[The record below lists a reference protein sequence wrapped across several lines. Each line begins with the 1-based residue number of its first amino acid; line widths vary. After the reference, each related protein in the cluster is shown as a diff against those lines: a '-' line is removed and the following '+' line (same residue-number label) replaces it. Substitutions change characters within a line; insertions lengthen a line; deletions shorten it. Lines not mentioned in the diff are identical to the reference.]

1 MTLVRICLEHF
12 PEKACPSRK
21 RGWSPV
27 FRQKMRPLKSSLVLR
42 ACALAGMLIASVAGQ
57 SRADPVA
64 DFYRGR
70 TIELDV
76 GTGVGGGYD
85 ANARLV
91 ARHLGRF
98 LPGNPTILVN
108 NMPGG
113 GGIRAANALYNK
125 AARDGAVIGTFS
137 NAMIT
142 EPLLGG
148 SGALFAPASF
158 TWIGSASRE
167 NGLCVAARDSRVA
180 SWSDLLDRELI
191 VGTAAPG
198 TTTYMYPVMLRNLF
212 GARFKPVT
220 GYPDGGQIALALE
233 RGEVQSICQT
243 YSSIKIGHPDWLR
256 DRRVRPLIALGLTRI
271 GELPELATAFELA
284 KDAEQSQILKVIL
297 APTLAGRPFVA
308 PPGIPQE
315 RAQALRQ
322 AFAAMTRDPVFLED
336 ARALRM
342 DIEPAQ
348 SSEIEALVQEIYA
361 LPESLIAKTRRAVT
375 ENASGK

>member
-1 MTLVRICLEHF
+1 MEHF
-12 PEKACPSRK
+12 SEK
-21 RGWSPV
+21 WSPV
-27 FRQKMRPLKSSLVLR
+27 FRQKMRPLKKTRVLFVSIESKSALVLR
-42 ACALAGMLIASVAGQ
+42 AALAAMGIVVLGGQ
-57 SRADPVA
+57 SRADSVA

-98 LPGNPTILVN
+98 LPGNPVIVVN

-125 AARDGAVIGTFS
+125 AARDGSVIGTFS

-148 SGALFAPASF
+148 SGALFSPASF

-167 NGLCVAARDSRVA
+167 NGLCVATRETGVA
-180 SWSDLLDRELI
+180 VWSDLLEHELI

-256 DRRVRPLIALGLTRI
+256 EGRVRPLIALGLSRI
-271 GELPELATAFELA
+271 GELPALATAFELA
-284 KDAEQSQILKVIL
+284 HDPEQSQILKVIL

-322 AFAAMTRDPVFLED
+322 AFAGMTRDPPFLED

-342 DIEPAQ
+342 DVEPAE
-348 SSEIEALVQEIYA
+348 SREIEALVQEIYA
-361 LPESLIAKTRRAVT
+361 LPQSLIARTRRIVT
-375 ENASGK
+375 ENPAGK

>member
-1 MTLVRICLEHF
+1 MRQICIL
-12 PEKACPSRK
+12 
-21 RGWSPV
+21 
-27 FRQKMRPLKSSLVLR
+27 LR
-42 ACALAGMLIASVAGQ
+42 ACALSAMLIAPLGGEN
-57 SRADPVA
+57 RAEPLA

-70 TIELDV
+70 TIELAV

-98 LPGNPTILVN
+98 LPGNPTLVIN

-113 GGIRAANALYNK
+113 GGIRAANGLYNK
-125 AARDGAVIGTFS
+125 AARDGSVIGTFS

-148 SGALFAPASF
+148 GALFAPASF

-167 NGLCVAARDSRVA
+167 DGLCVARRDSGIG
-180 SWSDLLDRELI
+180 SWTDLLERELI

-198 TTTYMYPVMLRNLF
+198 TTTYMYPLMLRNLF

-256 DRRVRPLIALGLTRI
+256 QERVLPLLALGLARI
-271 GELPELATAFELA
+271 RELRELTTAFELA

-322 AFAAMTRDPVFLED
+322 AFAAMTRDPRYLED
-336 ARALRM
+336 ARGLGM
-342 DIEPAQ
+342 DVEPSQ
-348 SSEIEALVQEIYA
+348 GLEIEALVKEVYA
-361 LPESLIAKTRRAVT
+361 LPEGLLARTRDIVT
-375 ENASGK
+375 DNPAGK